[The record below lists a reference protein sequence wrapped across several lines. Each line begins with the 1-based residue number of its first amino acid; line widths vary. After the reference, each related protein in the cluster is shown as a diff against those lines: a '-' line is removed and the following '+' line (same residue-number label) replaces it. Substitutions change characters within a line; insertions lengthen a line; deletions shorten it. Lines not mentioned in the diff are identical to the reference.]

1 MTANAD
7 LIGQPGG
14 ARLLTTPAL
23 IVDGELLERNTRSMV
38 ELAAKAG
45 MKLRPHAKTHKCSEL
60 GKRQIQWGA
69 SGLCCATPHEALVML
84 GAGIGDLLLT
94 APVTQPRQA
103 SAIAAAV
110 QRMRQSGQ
118 PCEFSVVVD
127 SIRGIELWE
136 EALRGDQLQINALV
150 DLDIGMQR
158 TGAPDSPAAIELA
171 TRLSASTTLKYAG
184 VQAYSGLVQHIESFE
199 ERQRVYGT
207 HLQKLKAVLDGLRA
221 AGFEPAIVSGGGT
234 GSFPI
239 DAASGLFNEHQA
251 GSFVF
256 MDVEYGRVAWGTTS
270 MVPFDVSIWLRGH
283 VISQNHPGMATVNL
297 GTKSLSSDSFAPG
310 VRGQPDWT
318 FQFFGDE
325 YGKLRFDGPGEPLWG
340 KTVDFVLPHCD
351 PTVNLHSEYHVLH
364 GDTLAAIWPIDG
376 RGVL

>member
-38 ELAAKAG
+38 ELAANAG
-45 MKLRPHAKTHKCSEL
+45 MRLRPHAKTHKCSEL

-69 SGLCCATPHEALVML
+69 SGLCCATPLEALVML
-84 GAGIGDLLLT
+84 GAGIEDLLLT

-103 SAIAAAV
+103 SAIADAV
-110 QRMRQSGQ
+110 GRQRQSGQ
-118 PCEFSVVVD
+118 SCEFSVVVD

-136 EALRGDQLQINALV
+136 EALKGTQLQFHALV

-158 TGAPDSPAAIELA
+158 TGVPDGPAAIQLA
-171 TRLSASTTLKYAG
+171 ARLSDSTSLKYAG
-184 VQAYSGLVQHIESFE
+184 IQAYSGLIQHIESFE
-199 ERQRVYGT
+199 ERQRIYGT
-207 HLQKLKAVLDGLRA
+207 HLQKLATLIDELRA
-221 AGFEPAIVSGGGT
+221 AGLGPSTVSGGGT

-256 MDVEYGRVAWGTTS
+256 MDVEYGRVAWGTS

-283 VISQNHPGMATVNL
+283 VISQNHAGMATVNL
-297 GTKSLSSDSFAPG
+297 GTKSFSSDSFAPD
-310 VRGQPDWT
+310 VRNQPDWA

-325 YGKLRFDGPGEPLWG
+325 YGKLRFDGPDAPLWG
-340 KTVDFVLPHCD
+340 ESVDFVLPHCD

-364 GDTLAAIWPIDG
+364 GNTLVAIWPIDG

>member
-1 MTANAD
+1 MMVNAD

-23 IVDGELLERNTRSMV
+23 IVDGELLEHNTRAMV

-60 GKRQIQWGA
+60 GKRQIEWGA
-69 SGLCCATPHEALVML
+69 NGLCCATPHEVLTML

-103 SAIAAAV
+103 GAIAAAV

-118 PCEFSVVVD
+118 NCEFSVVVD
-127 SIRGIELWE
+127 SSRGIELWE
-136 EALRGDQLQINALV
+136 EALRSAHLQINALV

-158 TGAPDSPAAIELA
+158 TGAPDGPAAIQLA
-171 TRLSASTTLKYAG
+171 TRLSASPNLKYAG

-199 ERQRVYGT
+199 ERQQVYGA
-207 HLQKLKAVLDGLRA
+207 HLQKLAAMLDELRA
-221 AGFEPAIVSGGGT
+221 AGFAPAIVSGGGT

-256 MDVEYGRVAWGTTS
+256 MDVEYGRVAWGAS
-270 MVPFDVSIWLRGH
+270 KVPFDVAIWLRGH
-283 VISQNHPGMATVNL
+283 VISQNHTGMATVNL

-325 YGKLRFDGPGEPLWG
+325 YGKLRFGGPGEPLWG

-351 PTVNLHSEYHVLH
+351 PTVNLHNEYHVLL